1 MPIPFILYN
10 QIIYIFKVVPCFVY
24 YIFLYSTIRS
34 HDINILKDKKKNKN
48 HHMFWFDEQK
58 PLHVFVFF
66 SSERGIRF
74 ITTLHYLYTPAYANL
89 C

>member
-1 MPIPFILYN
+1 
-10 QIIYIFKVVPCFVY
+10 
-24 YIFLYSTIRS
+24 
-34 HDINILKDKKKNKN
+34 
-48 HHMFWFDEQK
+48 MFWFDEQK